1 MAIYKP
7 KRMLSSKSF
16 SQPREQM
23 TLAYT
28 LASNFRTKSS
38 FQAVCCVNW
47 GRVADN
53 SCTLR
58 YSQFFHMH
66 WFGLNLSDFATHA
79 SCVWGEGAALFAK
92 KTWIATEIILFWATW
107 DARSAADCVTL
118 QREATHLARSPKC
131 KLVGMLQ
138 KFSTNALPGQVFF
151 AWFSV
156 ERSVHHA
163 ESSSFI

>member
-107 DARSAADCVTL
+107 DARSAADWLLLCRGKPLTW
-118 QREATHLARSPKC
+118 QGHLSVSWWGCYRNSQQ
-131 KLVGMLQ
+131 MLYLDR
-138 KFSTNALPGQVFF
+138 FSSLDFL
-151 AWFSV
+151 
-156 ERSVHHA
+156 
-163 ESSSFI
+163 